1 MKVFNIKSNYECLI
15 KDGDEE
21 SILSA
26 NETLQIEG
34 FKKLLVYPLS
44 TNRRVLPFSIDTNF
58 LSNCSFYNFAEL
70 DDDTTL
76 ICLAKQDVC
85 ESYSVTKLKIDGKDC
100 IFEVGEN
107 KVMVSHNNWKKVLHL
122 SQKFDRYN
130 IQHKDD
136 IVYIKLTSP
145 SIQQV
150 YAFNIQSGK
159 TRAFSGDIITTN
171 KQGFIVENENKKST
185 YSITAEGLRLDNV
198 KSEHNAE
205 NNSLVDETIAYQFL
219 NALKQGNAEFAY
231 SLCSEKLQNNIS
243 KESLKN
249 YFGEIANFFYITPYK
264 YAVQTTKELNVY
276 SFNILNKKIVDI
288 EN

>member
-21 SILSA
+21 SLLSA

-34 FKKLLVYPLS
+34 NKKLLVYPLG
-44 TNRRVLPFSIDTNF
+44 TNRRVLPFSIDTNL

-70 DDDTTL
+70 DDNTTL

-107 KVMVSHNNWKKVLHL
+107 KVTACYNNWKKVINL
-122 SQKFDRYN
+122 SQKFDSYN
-130 IQHKDD
+130 IQHKED
-136 IVYIKLTSP
+136 IVFIKLSSTAT
-145 SIQQV
+145 QQI
-150 YAFNIQSGK
+150 YAFNINSGK
-159 TRAFSGDIITTN
+159 VRLFSGDNIIIN
-171 KQGFIVENENKKST
+171 KQGFVVENKAQKST
-185 YSITAEGLRLDNV
+185 YSISAEGLKLGNV
-198 KSEHNAE
+198 SCE
-205 NNSLVDETIAYQFL
+205 NVEQDSPLVEETIAYQFL
-219 NALKQGNAEFAY
+219 NALKLGNTDLAY

-243 KESLKN
+243 RESLKN
-249 YFGEIANFFYITPYK
+249 YFGEIASFFYITPYK
-264 YAVQTTKELNVY
+264 YAVQTVKELNVY
-276 SFNILNKKIVDI
+276 NFNILNKKIVEI